1 MANDLSE
8 YYCISL
14 HLTALQVED
23 NLFYGPEVAGPLPGA
38 IVSLYWITKNGTAAV
53 VVHLS

>member
-14 HLTALQVED
+14 HLTELQVED

-53 VVHLS
+53 VVH